1 MINYTDIIKPDTSIG
16 IIDADLLDGGTRH
29 PNLALMKISGYCKEH
44 GCFVKLLTAYDEMIE
59 YDIVFVSR
67 VFTFTSVPEN
77 ITELENVYCG
87 GTGFYPDGGQDLPN
101 AIEHHMPD
109 YSLYEEFVKEKI
121 AEGRNRSWFA
131 DYLDYSIGFTTRGCF
146 RKCSFCVNKK
156 YSRAFKHSPVNE
168 FVDENR
174 PYIYLWDDNFL
185 AFPKWEEILEELQKT
200 GKPFQFRQGLDI
212 RLLNDRKAKKLA
224 KAHYIGDFIFA
235 FDHIED
241 RECIEKNLGIWRK
254 YTDRGTR
261 LYVLCAYDSQDEKD
275 IETTFER
282 ISILMKYGCLP
293 YIMRYEYYKN
303 SKWRRLYVNIARW
316 CNQPQFF
323 KKMSFRQFCLAN
335 QKYHKNQETKCSAL
349 ASMEEFE
356 AEFPELA
363 TRYFDLRYEE
373 QNMLMRYGRKF
384 FVKPSEETSNKQSE
398 NWRKFASGKL
408 SDQDAIKVYYDKDL
422 DIVWAEQFSE
432 KNYEQ
437 AAYQLFDAI
446 MNKTINEIYECLLSS
461 RYEEPITPENIP
473 QYSSLIDVGRC
484 AFLLKMLDGI
494 SPYNDLGV
502 YLHPDKRKD
511 EGAHKKYGENHG
523 KTAAL
528 LDLGYVVKSAEIA
541 GFRGTYFDKP
551 FDALR
556 SEKKKAMQAKLSL
569 RIPIIRR
576 MLVDADKGIVFMGD
590 YMDSLSDSTKKR
602 RKSNIS
608 KLLDAIA
615 DTAQQEDDRIV
626 KAIDNIRREV

>member
-1 MINYTDIIKPDTSIG
+1 MIDYTDIIKPDSIVG

-29 PNLALMKISGYCKEH
+29 PNLALMKISGYCKER
-44 GCFVKLLTAYDEMIE
+44 GCFVRLLSSYDEIPE

-67 VFTFTSVPEN
+67 VFTFTEVPGY
-77 ITELENVYCG
+77 ITELDNVYCG
-87 GTGFYPDGGQDLPN
+87 GTGFYSDGGQDLPVT
-101 AIEHHMPD
+101 IEHHMPD
-109 YSLYEEFVKEKI
+109 YSLYEEYVGRKI
-121 AEGRNRSWFA
+121 AEGRSRSWFA

-156 YSRAFKHSPVNE
+156 YSHAFRHSPVNE
-168 FVDENR
+168 FMDENR

-185 AFPKWEEILEELQKT
+185 AFPKWEEILDELQET

-241 RECIEKNLGIWRK
+241 RDRVEKNLGIWRK

-293 YIMRYEYYKN
+293 YIMRYEYYKQ

-335 QKYHKNQETKCSAL
+335 QEYHKNKNTKCSAL

-363 TRYFDLRYEE
+363 AKYFDLRYEE
-373 QNMLMRYGRKF
+373 QNMLMKYGRKF
-384 FVKPSEETSNKQSE
+384 FVKPSEETSSEQDE
-398 NWRKFASGKL
+398 NWRKYASGAL
-408 SDQDAIKVYYDKDL
+408 TDQEAIQAYFDKSL

-432 KNYEQ
+432 DDYEQ
-437 AAYQLFDAI
+437 AAYQLFDVI
-446 MNKTINEIYECLLSS
+446 KSTPINEIFEYLLASN
-461 RYEEPITPENIP
+461 YEEPITPENIP
-473 QYSSLIDVGRC
+473 QYSSLDDVGGC
-484 AFLLKMLDGI
+484 AFLLKMLGEV
-494 SPYNDLGV
+494 SSYNDLGV
-502 YLHPDKRKD
+502 YLHPNTRKD
-511 EGAHKKYGENHG
+511 ECAHKKYGENHG

-528 LDLGYVVKSAEIA
+528 LDLGYVVKSADMT
-541 GFRGTYFDKP
+541 GFRGTYFDKV
-551 FDALR
+551 FDSLSDDDKR
-556 SEKKKAMQAKLSL
+556 TMQAKLAL

-576 MLVDADKGIVFMGD
+576 MLIDADKGEVIMGD

-602 RKSNIS
+602 RKPNVS

-615 DTAQQEDDRIV
+615 EASAQEDDRIV
-626 KAIDNIRREV
+626 RAVNNIRREV